1 MAKDIKVFLVAGEAS
16 GDRLGAALMAGMVET
31 YGKNIEFLGVGGPL
45 MQGQGMV
52 SNFPIH
58 ELSLFGLLE
67 IIPKYR
73 HLKRRLN
80 QTADAV
86 IAAKP
91 DILVTIDSP
100 GFCLRLT
107 ALVRGKITA
116 PAVHYVAPS
125 VWAWRPK
132 RAQEMAAHI
141 DHVLALLPFEPPYM
155 EAAGMSCDFVGHP
168 VVADAQPS
176 EPEITAFRKTHGID
190 ETDQLITILPGSRS
204 SEIKRLSPIFF
215 ATALQIK
222 QQIPKVRFAIPI
234 ASQHVAGPL
243 KEQLEKSGLDMI
255 LLSPDGI
262 SADDAATQK
271 RICLAASELAL
282 AASGTVS
289 IELAAAGVP
298 MVIGYKVNFIS
309 AWIMQRAMLAPS
321 FTLVNLLTKTKA
333 VPEFHSA
340 ACNVENLSRE
350 MLNLLQD
357 QTARKNQIAIGQQAI
372 DALGR
377 GGENPGVRAA
387 KSVLAQLK

>member
-1 MAKDIKVFLVAGEAS
+1 MAKNLKIFLVAGEAS
-16 GDRLGAALMAGMVET
+16 GDRLGAALMAGLLET
-31 YGKNIEFLGVGGPL
+31 YDGNIEFIGVAGPL
-45 MQGQGMV
+45 MQAQGMV

-100 GFCLRLT
+100 GFCLRLA
-107 ALVRGKITA
+107 ALVRGKIAA

-132 RAQEMAAHI
+132 RAKEMAAHI

-155 EAAGMSCDFVGHP
+155 QAAGMSCDFVGHP
-168 VVADAQPS
+168 VVAEKQPS
-176 EPEITAFRKTHGID
+176 KPEITAFRKAHGLG
-190 ETDQLITILPGSRS
+190 ETDRLVTILPGSRS

-215 ATALQIK
+215 ETALQVKK
-222 QQIPKVRFAIPI
+222 QVPQVRFAIPV
-234 ASQHVAGPL
+234 ASQHVAEPIQAQL
-243 KEQLEKSGLDMI
+243 KKSGLDVI
-255 LLSPDGI
+255 LLNPSGISPDE
-262 SADDAATQK
+262 AAKQK
-271 RICLAASELAL
+271 RICFAASELAL

-340 ACNVENLSRE
+340 ACNAENLSRE
-350 MLNLLQD
+350 MLKLLQD
-357 QTARKNQIAIGQQAI
+357 QTAREHQISVGQQAI

-377 GGENPGVRAA
+377 GGENPGLRAA

>member
-1 MAKDIKVFLVAGEAS
+1 MAKDLTVFVVAGEAS
-16 GDRLGAALMAGMVET
+16 GDRLGAALMAGLVQI
-31 YGKNIEFLGVGGPL
+31 YDGKINFIGVGGPL
-45 MQGQGMV
+45 MQAQGLA

-73 HLKRRLN
+73 QLKRRLN
-80 QTADAV
+80 QTVDAV

-100 GFCLRLT
+100 GFCLRLAA
-107 ALVRGKITA
+107 ALRGKITA
-116 PAVHYVAPS
+116 PVVHYVAPS

-132 RAQEMAAHI
+132 RAKEMAAHV

-155 EAAGMSCDFVGHP
+155 QAAGMSCDFVGHP
-168 VVADAQPS
+168 VVAEQQPS
-176 EPEITAFRKTHGID
+176 GAEVLAFRKAHGLG
-190 ETDQLITILPGSRS
+190 ETDRLITILPGSRS

-215 ATALQIK
+215 ETALRVQK
-222 QQIPKVRFAIPI
+222 QVPNVRFAIPI
-234 ASQHVAGPL
+234 ASQHVAEPL
-243 KEQLEKSGLDMI
+243 KIQLETAGLNVI
-255 LLSPDGI
+255 LLSPEGI
-262 SADDAATQK
+262 SPEEAAKQK
-271 RICLAASELAL
+271 RICFAASELAL

-298 MVIGYKVNFIS
+298 MVIGYKVNPVS

-321 FTLVNLLTKTKA
+321 FTLVNLLTETKA

-340 ACNVENLSRE
+340 ACNANNLSRE
-350 MLNLLQD
+350 MLNLLQN
-357 QTARKNQIAIGQQAI
+357 QTAREHQIAIGQQAI

-377 GGENPGVRAA
+377 GGENPGLRAA